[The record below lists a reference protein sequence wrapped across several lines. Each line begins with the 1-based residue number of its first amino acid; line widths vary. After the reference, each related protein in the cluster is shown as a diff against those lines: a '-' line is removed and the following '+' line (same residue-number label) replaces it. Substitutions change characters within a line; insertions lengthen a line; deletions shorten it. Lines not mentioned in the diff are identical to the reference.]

1 MDTRTMEMAADI
13 VFRMCRAH
21 PEICPH
27 NYEWTREQQMEGHIE
42 RHYECTICGDRQ
54 TRKIP
59 ITIVGHKEKTGD

>member
-27 NYEWTREQQMEGHIE
+27 NYEWTREQQMEGHLE
-42 RHYECTICGDRQ
+42 RHYECTICGDKQ

-59 ITIVGHKEKTGD
+59 ITFVVHKEKTGD

>member
-1 MDTRTMEMAADI
+1 MDTRNLELAADI

-27 NYEWTREQQMEGHIE
+27 NYEWVLEQETEGHLE
-42 RHYECTICGDRQ
+42 RHYECTICGNKQ

-59 ITIVGHKEKTGD
+59 ITFVERKEEAGE